1 MVKYTVRERAYALP
15 LLHAARYPSSEV
27 CGVLLTDKA
36 SVDSEKINI
45 TTAVP
50 LFHHWTTLSPM
61 LEVALQQVDLYA
73 ASKDLAIAGWYVA
86 NETTADK
93 ALNEHIIKTM
103 ETILKHNENAIVFLV
118 DNENIDLHQNKD
130 SALLYRALIVVVQPF
145 VKSSISW
152 QPSKSAFTDGSDFEL
167 SNVDTYAK
175 VRGLISNGQYKQ
187 IADFDA
193 HLEDVSLDWLSNSGV
208 NGL

>member
-61 LEVALQQVDLYA
+61 LEVALQQVNADA
-73 ASKDLAIAGWYVA
+73 KIVQRSFGCRRLANLRADHRLTCTLPVKILPLLAGMWPTKPLLTKPSMSIPSRRWKRYSS
-86 NETTADK
+86 
-93 ALNEHIIKTM
+93 TM
-103 ETILKHNENAIVFLV
+103 
-118 DNENIDLHQNKD
+118 
-130 SALLYRALIVVVQPF
+130 RMP
-145 VKSSISW
+145 
-152 QPSKSAFTDGSDFEL
+152 
-167 SNVDTYAK
+167 
-175 VRGLISNGQYKQ
+175 
-187 IADFDA
+187 
-193 HLEDVSLDWLSNSGV
+193 
-208 NGL
+208 

>member
-1 MVKYTVRERAYALP
+1 MVNFTVHERAYALP

-27 CGVLLTDKA
+27 CGVLLADKA
-36 SVDSEKINI
+36 SINSEKINI

-86 NETTADK
+86 NETAGDR
-93 ALNEHIIKTM
+93 ALNEHTVKTIDM
-103 ETILKHNENAIVFLV
+103 ITKHNENAIVFLV
-118 DNENIDLHQNKD
+118 DNDNIDLHQNKE
-130 SALLYRALIVVVQPF
+130 SALLPF
-145 VKSSISW
+145 VKTNTSW
-152 QPSKSAFTDGSDFEL
+152 QQSKSAFTDGSDFEL

-187 IADFDA
+187 VADLDA